1 MKLFNSP
8 IAWQSIRQKTV
19 TTSTTEA
26 ELLALSHTARETI
39 TICRL
44 FSQMRFNTD
53 EQPSVDCDNMQTVGL
68 IKKKRPELTT
78 KLRHVDIHHFW
89 LRQSHQEGLIEI
101 EWTPTANMI
110 ADGFTKALSNQK
122 HATFVQQLGMVSR
135 KY

>member
-39 TICRL
+39 AICRL